1 MCKVCTE
8 EVHCVALRTR
18 TLWQVWTEDSWIP
31 GSVVQPSKKWIVIS
45 RLWRRPYGSWRFPEP
60 LESSKRFFN
69 IMFIHWFY
77 PLLLYI
83 YYQNTQQKT
92 EQRKHGKQGGGEDNN
107 TVCGTMQPKAMR
119 SHTHTHHTS
128 TKYICTS
135 PRHNVIKPKGQNS
148 GKETASQA
156 NKCRHNKIHM
166 NMNAFMPPPENPET
180 PPCTK
185 PRAQCIKRT

>member
-1 MCKVCTE
+1 MHRGSQHERYHIGLDMCKVCTE
-8 EVHCVALRTR
+8 EVHCVALWTR
-18 TLWQVWTEDSWIP
+18 TLSQVWTCLMAHKRL
-31 GSVVQPSKKWIVIS
+31 SVGKVNQVGKASV
-45 RLWRRPYGSWRFPEP
+45 
-60 LESSKRFFN
+60 
-69 IMFIHWFY
+69 Y

-83 YYQNTQQKT
+83 YYQNTQQK
-92 EQRKHGKQGGGEDNN
+92 QNNGNMGNRVGGKTITQYVAPCN
-107 TVCGTMQPKAMR
+107 PKQWD
-119 SHTHTHHTS
+119 HTHHTS

-166 NMNAFMPPPENPET
+166 NMNAFIPPENPAN
-180 PPCTK
+180 PPCPK

>member
-1 MCKVCTE
+1 MYRRSPLRSTLNTHVVAGLDMFDGAQAFVCWQGQSSWQGKRLS
-8 EVHCVALRTR
+8 A
-18 TLWQVWTEDSWIP
+18 TLIHLL
-31 GSVVQPSKKWIVIS
+31 SK
-45 RLWRRPYGSWRFPEP
+45 
-60 LESSKRFFN
+60 
-69 IMFIHWFY
+69 H
-77 PLLLYI
+77 
-83 YYQNTQQKT
+83 TTKT

-119 SHTHTHHTS
+119 SHTHHTS

-166 NMNAFMPPPENPET
+166 NMNAFIPPPPPKPRT
-180 PPCTK
+180 PP
-185 PRAQCIKRT
+185 PRN

>member
-1 MCKVCTE
+1 
-8 EVHCVALRTR
+8 
-18 TLWQVWTEDSWIP
+18 
-31 GSVVQPSKKWIVIS
+31 
-45 RLWRRPYGSWRFPEP
+45 
-60 LESSKRFFN
+60 
-69 IMFIHWFY
+69 MFIHWFY

-107 TVCGTMQPKAMR
+107 TVWHHATQ
-119 SHTHTHHTS
+119 SNEITHTTRPQS
-128 TKYICTS
+128 TCTS

-166 NMNAFMPPPENPET
+166 NMNAFMPKPRNPPPRNPE
-180 PPCTK
+180 PPPPRK
-185 PRAQCIKRT
+185 PRNPPMYETARPVYKKDINTSFTLGSRSEKMRADEGSEGTNNKYTYTNRNYDLVPGSIAGFAKPINR